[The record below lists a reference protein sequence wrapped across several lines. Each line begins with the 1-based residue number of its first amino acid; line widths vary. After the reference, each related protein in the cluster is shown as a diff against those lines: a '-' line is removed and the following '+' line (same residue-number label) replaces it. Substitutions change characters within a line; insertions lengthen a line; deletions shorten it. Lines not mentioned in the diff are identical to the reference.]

1 MNLTLTQLQQWLPQA
16 VLVNAAAANSQVQN
30 TLIKAVRTDSRS
42 VVAGDLFIALKG
54 EKFDGTAFLA
64 QAQAQGA
71 VAVLFEASHPEQGE
85 HLQHLNN
92 VTVPAFC
99 VPNARAALGSLAAQ
113 WRRQFAPALIG
124 VTGSNGKT
132 TVTQMIASVLRADTA
147 APSLST
153 QGNLNNDIGVPL
165 TLFNLRAEHLRA
177 VVELGMNH
185 PGEIE
190 VLAQF
195 AQPTIGLVN
204 NAQREHQEFMSTVE
218 AVAIENGEVI
228 RALPAKGV
236 AVFPAQ
242 DAYTQLWQK
251 LADARPV
258 LTFGFKQGDVQAHDI
273 VWRNGAWSFQ
283 LWTQQTSLPCRLNI
297 AGRHNILNALAATAC
312 ALAAGMSLPVIVK
325 GLESFEPVKGRS
337 KSCEW
342 QLDGH
347 AFTLVDDTYNAN
359 PDSVRA
365 AIEVLAEL
373 PAPRL
378 LVLGDMGE
386 VGLQGAEFHQEVGAY
401 AKACAIQSLF
411 TLGDLCQ
418 HSSQAFEGA
427 VHFSDMDSL
436 QARVLS
442 DISAYNSVL
451 VKGSRFMKMER
462 VVEALR
468 NRFEQ
473 AQAAE
478 RESVHA
484 A

>member
-92 VTVPAFC
+92 VTVPAFW

-165 TLFNLRAEHLRA
+165 TLFNLRPEHQRA

-195 AQPTIGLVN
+195 AKPTIGLVN

-258 LTFGFKQGDVQAHDI
+258 LTFGFTQGDVQANDI

-347 AFTLVDDTYNAN
+347 ALTLVDDTYNAN

-386 VGLQGAEFHQEVGAY
+386 VGLQGVEFHQEVGAY

-436 QARVLS
+436 QARVMS

>member
-71 VAVLFEASHPEQGE
+71 VAVLFEASHPDQGE

-113 WRRQFAPALIG
+113 WRRQYTPALIG

-132 TVTQMIASVLRADTA
+132 TVTQMIASVLRADTS

-165 TLFNLRAEHLRA
+165 TLFNLRAEHQRA

-242 DAYTQLWQK
+242 DDYTQLWQK
-251 LADARPV
+251 LADARSV
-258 LTFGFKQGDVQAHDI
+258 LTFGFTQGDVQAHDI

-401 AKACAIQSLF
+401 AKACTIQSLF

-436 QARVLS
+436 QARVLL

>member
-16 VLVNAAAANSQVQN
+16 VLVNVAAANSQVQN

-165 TLFNLRAEHLRA
+165 TLFNLRPEHQRA

>member
-16 VLVNAAAANSQVQN
+16 VLVNVAAANSQVQN

-165 TLFNLRAEHLRA
+165 TLFNLRPEHQRA

-427 VHFSDMDSL
+427 VHLSDMDSL

>member
-1 MNLTLTQLQQWLPQA
+1 
-16 VLVNAAAANSQVQN
+16 
-30 TLIKAVRTDSRS
+30 
-42 VVAGDLFIALKG
+42 
-54 EKFDGTAFLA
+54 
-64 QAQAQGA
+64 
-71 VAVLFEASHPEQGE
+71 
-85 HLQHLNN
+85 
-92 VTVPAFC
+92 
-99 VPNARAALGSLAAQ
+99 
-113 WRRQFAPALIG
+113 
-124 VTGSNGKT
+124 
-132 TVTQMIASVLRADTA
+132 LRADTA

-165 TLFNLRAEHLRA
+165 TLFNLRAEHQRA

-251 LADARPV
+251 LADARSV
-258 LTFGFKQGDVQAHDI
+258 LTFGFTQGDVQAHNI

-312 ALAAGMSLPVIVK
+312 ALAAGMSLPIIVK

-401 AKACAIQSLF
+401 AKTCAIQSLF

-442 DISAYNSVL
+442 DISTYNSVL

>member
-71 VAVLFEASHPEQGE
+71 VAVLFEASHPDQGE

-92 VTVPAFC
+92 VKVPAFC

-113 WRRQFAPALIG
+113 WRRQFKPALIG

-165 TLFNLRAEHLRA
+165 TLFNLRAEHQRA

-228 RALPAKGV
+228 RALPPKGV

-251 LADARPV
+251 LADARSV
-258 LTFGFKQGDVQAHDI
+258 LTFGFTQGDVQAHDI

-312 ALAAGMSLPVIVK
+312 ALAAGMSLSVIVK

-401 AKACAIQSLF
+401 AKACDIQSLF

-442 DISAYNSVL
+442 DISTYNSVL

>member
-16 VLVNAAAANSQVQN
+16 VLVNVAAANSQVQN
-30 TLIKAVRTDSRS
+30 TLINAVRTDSRS

-242 DAYTQLWQK
+242 DTYTQLWQK

>member
-1 MNLTLTQLQQWLPQA
+1 M
-16 VLVNAAAANSQVQN
+16 
-30 TLIKAVRTDSRS
+30 
-42 VVAGDLFIALKG
+42 GD
-54 EKFDGTAFLA
+54 
-64 QAQAQGA
+64 
-71 VAVLFEASHPEQGE
+71 
-85 HLQHLNN
+85 
-92 VTVPAFC
+92 
-99 VPNARAALGSLAAQ
+99 LAAQ
-113 WRRQFAPALIG
+113 WRRQFELSLIG

-147 APSLST
+147 SPSLST
-153 QGNLNNDIGVPL
+153 QGNLNNEIGVPL
-165 TLFNLRAEHLRA
+165 TLFNLRAEHRRA

-195 AQPTIGLVN
+195 AQPSIGLVN

-251 LADARPV
+251 LAAARPV
-258 LTFGFKQGDVQAHDI
+258 LTFGFTQGDVQAHDI
-273 VWRNGAWSFQ
+273 AWRNGAWSFQ
-283 LWTQQTSLPCRLNI
+283 LWTQQTTLPCRLNI

-342 QLDGH
+342 QVEGH

-386 VGLQGAEFHQEVGAY
+386 VGLQGTEFHQEVGAY

-468 NRFEQ
+468 NKLEQ
-473 AQAAE
+473 TQASE

>member
-71 VAVLFEASHPEQGE
+71 VAVLFEASHPDQGE

-99 VPNARAALGSLAAQ
+99 VPNARAALGSLAAH
-113 WRRQFAPALIG
+113 WRRQFKPALIG

-132 TVTQMIASVLRADTA
+132 TVTQMIASVLRADTS

-165 TLFNLRAEHLRA
+165 TLFNLRPEHQRA

-204 NAQREHQEFMSTVE
+204 NAQREHQEFMSTVD

-228 RALPAKGV
+228 RALPPKGV

-251 LADARPV
+251 LADARSV
-258 LTFGFKQGDVQAHDI
+258 LTFGFTQGDVQAHDI

-312 ALAAGMSLPVIVK
+312 ALAAGMSLSVIVK

-401 AKACAIQSLF
+401 AKACDIQSLF
-411 TLGDLCQ
+411 TLGNLCQ

-442 DISAYNSVL
+442 DISTYNSVL

>member
-1 MNLTLTQLQQWLPQA
+1 MNLTLTQFQQWLPQA

-71 VAVLFEASHPEQGE
+71 VAVLFEASHPDQGE

-92 VTVPAFC
+92 VKVPAFC

-113 WRRQFAPALIG
+113 WRRQFKPALIG

-132 TVTQMIASVLRADTA
+132 TVTQMIASVLRADTS

-165 TLFNLRAEHLRA
+165 TLFNLRAEHQRA

-251 LADARPV
+251 LADARSV
-258 LTFGFKQGDVQAHDI
+258 LTFGFTQGDVQAHNI

-312 ALAAGMSLPVIVK
+312 ALAAGMSLPIIVK

-401 AKACAIQSLF
+401 AKTCAIQSLF

-442 DISAYNSVL
+442 DISTYNSVL

>member
-1 MNLTLTQLQQWLPQA
+1 MNLTLTQLQNWLPQA
-16 VLVNAAAANSQVQN
+16 VLVNAAALKPQVHQ
-30 TLIKAVRTDSRS
+30 TLIQAVRTDSRS
-42 VVAGDLFIALKG
+42 VVPGDLFIALKG

-71 VAVLFEASHPEQGE
+71 VAVLFEASHIEQGE
-85 HLQHLNN
+85 HLQYL
-92 VTVPAFC
+92 TPISVPALG
-99 VPNARAALGSLAAQ
+99 VPNARAALGTLAAQ
-113 WRRQFAPALIG
+113 WRRQFTPALIG

-132 TVTQMIASVLRADTA
+132 TVTQMIASVLRADSA

-153 QGNLNNDIGVPL
+153 QGNLNNEIGVPL
-165 TLFNLRAEHLRA
+165 TLFNLRPEHQRA

-228 RALPAKGV
+228 RALPAEGV

-242 DAYTQLWQK
+242 DTYTELWLK
-251 LADARPV
+251 LADKRQTM
-258 LTFGFKQGDVQAHDI
+258 TFGFKQGDVQAHDI

-283 LWTQQTSLPCRLNI
+283 LWTEQAVLPCRLSI

-312 ALAAGMSLPVIVK
+312 ALAAGMSLAVIVK

-342 QLDGH
+342 EIDGH

-401 AKACAIQSLF
+401 AKACDIQTLW
-411 TLGDLCQ
+411 TLGDLCR

-427 VHFSDMDSL
+427 IHFSDMDSL
-436 QARVLS
+436 QASVLS
-442 DISAYNSVL
+442 DISKYKSVL

-462 VVEALR
+462 VVDALR
-468 NRFEQ
+468 NRLEQ

-478 RESVHA
+478 REPVHA

>member
-1 MNLTLTQLQQWLPQA
+1 MSDMNLSLKHIAQWVSGASLHGDPSVTIQR
-16 VLVNAAAANSQVQN
+16 VH
-30 TLIKAVRTDSRS
+30 TDSRT
-42 VVAGDLFIALKG
+42 AQTGDLFVALKG
-54 EKFDGTAFLA
+54 ERFDAHEFLPQVA
-64 QAQAQGA
+64 AQGA
-71 VAVLFEASHPEQGE
+71 RAAVASHGLDAA
-85 HLQHLNN
+85 HLAGVQ
-92 VTVPAFC
+92 VADT
-99 VPNARAALGSLAAQ
+99 RIALGQLAKG
-113 WRRQFAPALIG
+113 WRSQFQLPVIA

-132 TVTQMIASVLRADTA
+132 TVTQMIASILRAGFGDDA
-147 APSLST
+147 LAT
-153 QGNLNNDIGVPL
+153 QGNLNNDIGVPQ
-165 TLFNLRAEHLRA
+165 TLLRLRAHHRSA

-251 LADARPV
+251 LADARSV
-258 LTFGFKQGDVQAHDI
+258 LTFGFTQGDVQAHDI

-312 ALAAGMSLPVIVK
+312 ALAAGMSLPIIVK

-401 AKACAIQSLF
+401 AKTCAIQSLF

-442 DISAYNSVL
+442 DISTYNSVL

>member
-1 MNLTLTQLQQWLPQA
+1 MNLTLTQLQSWLPKA
-16 VLVNAAAANSQVQN
+16 VLVNAGAVNIQLAV
-30 TLIKAVRTDSRS
+30 IKAVRTDSRS
-42 VVAGDLFIALKG
+42 VVSGDLFIALKG
-54 EKFDGTAFLA
+54 EKFDGSAFLA

-71 VAVLFEASHPEQGE
+71 VAVLFEAANAGQAQQLPD
-85 HLQHLNN
+85 LKN

-99 VPNARAALGSLAAQ
+99 VSNARAALGDLAAQ
-113 WRRQFAPALIG
+113 WRRQFELSLIG

-147 APSLST
+147 SPSLST
-153 QGNLNNDIGVPL
+153 QGNLNNEIGVPL
-165 TLFNLRAEHLRA
+165 TLFNLRAEHRRA

-195 AQPTIGLVN
+195 AQPSIGLVN

-251 LADARPV
+251 LAAARPV
-258 LTFGFKQGDVQAHDI
+258 LTFGFTQGDVQAHDI
-273 VWRNGAWSFQ
+273 AWRNGAWSFQ
-283 LWTQQTSLPCRLNI
+283 LWTQQTTLPCRLNI

-342 QLDGH
+342 QVEGH

-468 NRFEQ
+468 NKLEQ
-473 AQAAE
+473 TQASE

>member
-71 VAVLFEASHPEQGE
+71 VAVLFEASHPDQGE

-99 VPNARAALGSLAAQ
+99 VPNARAALGTLAAQ
-113 WRRQFAPALIG
+113 WRRQYTPALIG

-132 TVTQMIASVLRADTA
+132 TVTQMIASVLRADTS

-165 TLFNLRAEHLRA
+165 TLFNLRPEHQRA

-228 RALPAKGV
+228 RALPAMGV

-251 LADARPV
+251 LADARSV
-258 LTFGFKQGDVQAHDI
+258 LTFGFTQGDVQAHDI

-312 ALAAGMSLPVIVK
+312 ALAADMSLPVIVK

-401 AKACAIQSLF
+401 AKACDIQSLF

-442 DISAYNSVL
+442 DIPTYNSVL

>member
-1 MNLTLTQLQQWLPQA
+1 
-16 VLVNAAAANSQVQN
+16 
-30 TLIKAVRTDSRS
+30 
-42 VVAGDLFIALKG
+42 
-54 EKFDGTAFLA
+54 
-64 QAQAQGA
+64 
-71 VAVLFEASHPEQGE
+71 
-85 HLQHLNN
+85 
-92 VTVPAFC
+92 VPAFC
-99 VPNARAALGSLAAQ
+99 VSNARAALGDLAAQ
-113 WRRQFAPALIG
+113 WRRQFELSLIG

-147 APSLST
+147 SPSLST
-153 QGNLNNDIGVPL
+153 QGNLNNEIGVPL
-165 TLFNLRAEHLRA
+165 TLFNLRAEHRRA

-195 AQPTIGLVN
+195 AQPSIGLVN

-251 LADARPV
+251 LAAARPV
-258 LTFGFKQGDVQAHDI
+258 LTFGFTQGDVQAHDI
-273 VWRNGAWSFQ
+273 AWRNGAWSFQ
-283 LWTQQTSLPCRLNI
+283 LWTQQTTLPCRLNI

-342 QLDGH
+342 QVEGH

-468 NRFEQ
+468 NKLEQ
-473 AQAAE
+473 TQASE